1 MAQAQ
6 SMRERPDLLPRA
18 LETVSC
24 LLGLSGIAT
33 LFLPFTF
40 NNSPWDV
47 TGGQVFQSEF
57 DFYFSYFL
65 LGAPFLLAV
74 PISAASLL
82 LLITRRLVQPCWI
95 AGYALAFAAAAGTS
109 SLVGAAMI
117 YWAHDSA
124 CAIPSL
130 AVLIG
135 GGALVV
141 TNVRLGLPH
150 AQNGIIA
157 MQVAFAAGALLPV
170 FAYFGD
176 WNIGAYITLV
186 AMVVYASHV
195 VAVELVVREASRG

>member
-1 MAQAQ
+1 M
-6 SMRERPDLLPRA
+6 
-18 LETVSC
+18 SC

-130 AVLIG
+130 AILIG

-170 FAYFGD
+170 FVYFGE
-176 WNIGAYITLV
+176 WNIGAYITLITI
-186 AMVVYASHV
+186 VVYASHV
-195 VAVELVVREASRG
+195 VAVELVVRGTCEASRG